1 MNNEIEEKKWK
12 KITKIVLNVVF
23 YVIVGLLL
31 IFSITN
37 LTRKDNLE
45 VASIFGRGYCTVLT
59 DSMAGDN
66 KDSFTS
72 KDLVLVKKVTD
83 RNRQK
88 VVSKLEVGDI
98 ITFVYKINGK
108 DELNTHRIVDF
119 VKNADGEVVSFFTQ
133 GDANAKMYGAY
144 DKSVGDISNCENPQ
158 VSDLRG
164 VYTGKIKGLGQA
176 MKFLQTA
183 NGFLLCV
190 VLPMALLFIVMLLFL
205 VLNIVNIKKAKSE
218 EQHAAEM
225 EELKAKQAQMLE
237 EEKARIRAEIL
248 AEQQGAKA
256 AEAPVEAEPQVEEP
270 VEEAPVEATPEEAA
284 AEEQEVLEEEDPLN
298 QELQ

>member
-1 MNNEIEEKKWK
+1 MNNETQEKKWM
-12 KITKIVLNVVF
+12 KICRIILNVVF
-23 YVIVGLLL
+23 YVLIAILLV
-31 IFSITN
+31 FSITN

-45 VASIFGRGYCTVLT
+45 VASIFGRGYCTVAT
-59 DSMAGDN
+59 DSMTGDN

-72 KDLVLVKKVTD
+72 KDLILVKKVTE

-88 VVSKLEVGDI
+88 IANKLEIGDI
-98 ITFVYKINGK
+98 ITFVWKIN
-108 DELNTHRIVDF
+108 DQDSLNTHRIVNIFKNSNGDVIYF
-119 VKNADGEVVSFFTQ
+119 VTQ
-133 GDANAKMYGAY
+133 GDANAKTSGEYNSSTDDRNA
-144 DKSVGDISNCENPQ
+144 CET
-158 VSDLRG
+158 VYLTALRG
-164 VYTGKIKGLGQA
+164 VYTGKIKGLGQT

-190 VLPMALLFIVMLLFL
+190 VLPMACIFIVMLSLL
-205 VLNIVNIKKAKSE
+205 VLNIVNIRKAKSD

-248 AEQQGAKA
+248 AEQQGAKPA
-256 AEAPVEAEPQVEEP
+256 EAEPQAEESAEEP
-270 VEEAPVEATPEEAA
+270 VEEAPAEATPEEAA

>member
-1 MNNEIEEKKWK
+1 MNNEIQEKKWQG
-12 KITKIVLNVVF
+12 IVKIVLNVAF

-119 VKNADGEVVSFFTQ
+119 VKNADGEVISFFTQ

-248 AEQQGAKA
+248 AEQQGAKPA
-256 AEAPVEAEPQVEEP
+256 
-270 VEEAPVEATPEEAA
+270 EEAA
-284 AEEQEVLEEEDPLN
+284 ADAPAEEQVEVTPTEDTSVEEAAEEQDVLEEEDPLN